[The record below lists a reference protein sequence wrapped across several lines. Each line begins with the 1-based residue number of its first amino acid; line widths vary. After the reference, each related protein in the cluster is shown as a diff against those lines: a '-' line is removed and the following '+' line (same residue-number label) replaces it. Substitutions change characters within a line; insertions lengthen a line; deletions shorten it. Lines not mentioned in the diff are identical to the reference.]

1 MTGKKNTREAGKK
14 NKRED
19 RGSIEEETN
28 AAKRSNKEL
37 NGQEEVS
44 DNMADNDEETDAE
57 PTLYDIRNMLEDLQK
72 SVSSILKENAILRD
86 DLTQLKSSLQSKERE
101 VSALKT
107 SFEKVTKANEVLKTE
122 LEKTKLKLRGQ
133 EDETENLYTAL
144 DDLEQ
149 YTRKN
154 SLEIQG
160 IPDQCYST
168 TEEVVLKLASVLNVN
183 VNPTDIEISHKLKRR
198 GNNSSPIIVKFLS
211 HKVKTNLY
219 KERVKL
225 RHVKVTDLF
234 PGYSNAVSS
243 DGPRIFFNEN
253 LTAYRRK
260 IVSRASE
267 MKRDGLLTSF
277 WTIDG
282 KIFVKTSPSGN
293 PVRIFSKHDLDE
305 L

>member
-1 MTGKKNTREAGKK
+1 MTGKKNKQG
-14 NKRED
+14 D
-19 RGSIEEETN
+19 RGSTEEETN

-37 NGQEEVS
+37 IGQEEVGG
-44 DNMADNDEETDAE
+44 NMADNDEVCDAE

-72 SVSSILKENAILRD
+72 SVSSILKENAILRE

-107 SFEKVTKANEVLKTE
+107 SFGKVSKANELLKTE
-122 LEKTKLKLRGQ
+122 LEKTKLKLREQ
-133 EDETENLYTAL
+133 EDETEKLYTAL
-144 DDLEQ
+144 DELEQ

-168 TEEVVLKLASVLNVN
+168 TKEVVLKLAGVLNAN

-225 RHVKVTDLF
+225 RNVKGTDLF
-234 PGYSNAVSS
+234 PGYSNVVSCNV
-243 DGPRIFFNEN
+243 PRIFLNEN
-253 LTAYRRK
+253 LTVYRREL
-260 IVSRASE
+260 VSRASE
-267 MKRDGLLTSF
+267 MKKDRLLTSF
-277 WTIDG
+277 WTMDG

-293 PVRIFSKHDLDE
+293 PVRIFSDYDLDN

>member
-1 MTGKKNTREAGKK
+1 MSGKKNPRETGKK

-28 AAKRSNKEL
+28 AAKRSNQEL

-44 DNMADNDEETDAE
+44 GIMADNAEESDVE

-72 SVSSILKENAILRD
+72 SVSSILKENAILREN
-86 DLTQLKSSLQSKERE
+86 LTQLKSSLQSKERE

-107 SFEKVTKANEVLKTE
+107 SFGKVTKANELLKTE
-122 LEKTKLKLRGQ
+122 LEKTKLKLREQ
-133 EDETENLYTAL
+133 EDETDNLYAVL

-198 GNNSSPIIVKFLS
+198 GNSSSPIIVKFLS
-211 HKVKTNLY
+211 HKVKTSLY

-225 RHVKVTDLF
+225 RNVKVTDLF

-260 IVSRASE
+260 LVSRASE
-267 MKRDGLLTSF
+267 MKRDRLLTSF

-293 PVRIFSKHDLDE
+293 PVRIFSSSDLDE

>member
-1 MTGKKNTREAGKK
+1 MWILVRRE
-14 NKRED
+14 
-19 RGSIEEETN
+19 
-28 AAKRSNKEL
+28 
-37 NGQEEVS
+37 QEK
-44 DNMADNDEETDAE
+44 
-57 PTLYDIRNMLEDLQK
+57 YFFR
-72 SVSSILKENAILRD
+72 
-86 DLTQLKSSLQSKERE
+86 
-101 VSALKT
+101 LKT
-107 SFEKVTKANEVLKTE
+107 AVNYGTVNVKRAQRFQDSRFEKVTKANEVLKTK

-211 HKVKTNLY
+211 HKVKTSLY

-234 PGYSNAVSS
+234 PGYSSAVSS

-253 LTAYRRK
+253 LTVYRRK

-293 PVRIFSKHDLDE
+293 PVRIFSEYDLDE